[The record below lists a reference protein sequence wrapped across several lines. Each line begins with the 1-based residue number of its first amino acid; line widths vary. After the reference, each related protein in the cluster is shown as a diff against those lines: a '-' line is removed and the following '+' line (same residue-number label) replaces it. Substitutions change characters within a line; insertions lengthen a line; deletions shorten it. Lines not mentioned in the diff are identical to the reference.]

1 MLNKALTSVSFQVA
15 LHTNRPPDIK
25 VHFDPWEFSIEETI
39 IFGGMRQKALFQ
51 ERVSVMGH

>member
-15 LHTNRPPDIK
+15 LHTIRPPDIK
-25 VHFDPWEFSIEETI
+25 VPFDPWEFPVEETI
-39 IFGGMRQKALFQ
+39 IFGGIRQKALFQ